1 MAMEH
6 KLYYRDAYLKTFAA
20 ELIEQKEDEAGRK
33 YVTLSQ
39 TAFYPTGGGQPFDTG
54 YLNGIEVVDV
64 EEVDEEI
71 RHYIKE
77 ALPTTNRIE
86 GEIDWERR
94 FDHMQQHAGQH
105 ILSAAFEELYGYK
118 TVSFHLGKDT
128 LTIDLE
134 TDMLVAEE
142 AAKVE
147 ELANQVI
154 LENRPIITKWVDEEE
169 LKQYKLRKELSV
181 SSNIRLV
188 IIPDFDYN
196 GCGGT
201 HPKSSAEVGSLKIL
215 GWERQKKIMRIEFV
229 CGQRV
234 LKQLGQKHEVIKE
247 LTVLLNAPEQEM
259 GAAVN
264 RLLGQKKELEK
275 TIEEMKEQLLKFEAD
290 EILGSGNNDVISSV
304 FKNRSIQ
311 ELQKLARL
319 LVANAEEKI
328 FLLVSEN
335 QDKLQFVLAKG
346 KNADGNL
353 KEWSKQA
360 LSLIDGKGGGNETLV
375 QGGGKLISGEEFIRE
390 VTGFI
395 Q

>member
-20 ELIEQKEDEAGRK
+20 ELVEQKEDEAGRK

-54 YLNGIEVVDV
+54 YLNGIKVVDV

-77 ALPTTNRIE
+77 ALPATNRIE
-86 GEIDWERR
+86 GEINWDRR

-147 ELANQVI
+147 ELANQMI

-169 LKQYKLRKELSV
+169 LKQYRLRKELSV

-201 HPKSSAEVGSLKIL
+201 HPNSTAEVGSLKIL

-259 GAAVN
+259 GAAGN

-290 EILGSGNNDVISSV
+290 EILGSGKNDVISSV
-304 FKNRSIQ
+304 FQNRSIQ

-319 LVANAEEKI
+319 LVANAEEKV

-335 QDKLQFVLAKG
+335 EDKLQFVLAKG

>member
-1 MAMEH
+1 M
-6 KLYYRDAYLKTFAA
+6 T
-20 ELIEQKEDEAGRK
+20 
-33 YVTLSQ
+33 
-39 TAFYPTGGGQPFDTG
+39 
-54 YLNGIEVVDV
+54 
-64 EEVDEEI
+64 
-71 RHYIKE
+71 
-77 ALPTTNRIE
+77 
-86 GEIDWERR
+86 
-94 FDHMQQHAGQH
+94 
-105 ILSAAFEELYGYK
+105 FEELYGYK

-134 TDMLVAEE
+134 ADMLVAEE
-142 AAKVE
+142 AATVE

-201 HPKSSAEVGSLKIL
+201 HPKSTGEVGSLKIL

-229 CGQRV
+229 CGQRA
-234 LKQLGQKHEVIKE
+234 LKRLGQKHEVIKE

-259 GAAVN
+259 GATIN

-290 EILGSGNNDVISSV
+290 EILGSGKNDVISSV

-311 ELQKLARL
+311 ELQKLARS
-319 LVANAEEKI
+319 LVANAEEKV

>member
-1 MAMEH
+1 MEH
-6 KLYYRDAYLKTFAA
+6 KLYYRDAYLKNFSA
-20 ELIEQKEDEAGRK
+20 ELIEQKEDTAGRK
-33 YVTLSQ
+33 YATLSE

-64 EEVDEEI
+64 EEVDDEI

-77 ALPTTNRIE
+77 DLATTNRIE
-86 GEIDWERR
+86 GEINWERR

-128 LTIDLE
+128 LTIDLN
-134 TDMLVAEE
+134 TDMLNADE
-142 AAKVE
+142 ATKVE
-147 ELANQVI
+147 ALANQVI

-169 LKQYKLRKELSV
+169 LKQYRLRKELSV

-201 HPKSSAEVGSLKIL
+201 HPNNTAEVGSLKIL
-215 GWERQKKIMRIEFV
+215 GWERQKKIVRVEFV

-234 LKQLGQKHEVIKE
+234 LNQLGKKHEIIKE
-247 LTVLLNAPEQEM
+247 LTNQLNAPEQDLS
-259 GAAVN
+259 AAVN
-264 RLLGQKKELEK
+264 RLLGQKKELERSV
-275 TIEEMKEQLLKFEAD
+275 EEMKEQLLRLEAD
-290 EILGSGNNDVISSV
+290 EIIRAGKNDIISTV
-304 FKNRSIQ
+304 FRDRSIQ

-319 LVANAEEKI
+319 LVANAEEKV

-346 KNADGNL
+346 KNAEGNL
-353 KEWSKQA
+353 KEWSKEA

-390 VTGFI
+390 FTVFI